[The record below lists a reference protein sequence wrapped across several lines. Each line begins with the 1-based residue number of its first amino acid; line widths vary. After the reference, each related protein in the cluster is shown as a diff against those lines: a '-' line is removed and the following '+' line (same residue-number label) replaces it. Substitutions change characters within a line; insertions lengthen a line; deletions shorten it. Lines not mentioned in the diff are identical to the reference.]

1 MRENLYYEAGQRI
14 RILRKNQNMT
24 QEELAEKAEIST
36 KFLCEIER
44 GNKGLSA
51 ATLYHLAKCLNVS
64 CDYILNGSAISNNT
78 NVNSIIGLF
87 NPQQMDEV
95 YKVLQGIYKLSMIK

>member
-44 GNKGLSA
+44 GNKGFSA
-51 ATLYHLAKCLNVS
+51 ATLYNLAKCLNVS
-64 CDYILNGSAISNNT
+64 CDYILNGSAISNNK

-95 YKVLQGIYKLSMIK
+95 YKVLPGIYKLSMIK

>member
-44 GNKGLSA
+44 GIQSPSRYL
-51 ATLYHLAKCLNVS
+51 
-64 CDYILNGSAISNNT
+64 
-78 NVNSIIGLF
+78 
-87 NPQQMDEV
+87 
-95 YKVLQGIYKLSMIK
+95 